1 MLLFILIGLWLNP
14 TSANPPVVLTVCE
27 AFYAG
32 SLYEGRNVYIV
43 GRLASTNEG
52 SWISHGHC
60 ACAIDGYAGY
70 TKLEIAPLCDPDL
83 QEEPDFE
90 DAGPAIAEKLRAVVK
105 EDKLRAGDRWVVSFG
120 RFHSAF
126 FSESQSGFGH
136 LAAARGALF
145 GPKLVKLLTPP
156 KQDQDGSGQE

>member
-70 TKLEIAPLCDPDL
+70 TKLEIAPLYDPNL
-83 QEEPDFE
+83 REPDFE
-90 DAGPAIAEKLRAVVK
+90 DAGPAIAEKLRARRTSSELVI
-105 EDKLRAGDRWVVSFG
+105 AGWS
-120 RFHSAF
+120 HSVGSTAP
-126 FSESQSGFGH
+126 SSVNPNQDSDIS
-136 LAAARGALF
+136 RR
-145 GPKLVKLLTPP
+145 LVERSSVP
-156 KQDQDGSGQE
+156 SW